1 MSASPITPAA
11 PGTRRRFRSGDLA
24 LGLVAGLTYLFLF
37 APIIVLVAFSF
48 NQSKL
53 GAQWTGFTT
62 DWYVKLSKNTPILD
76 AAWNSLQ
83 IALIS
88 TLVSTFL
95 GTLIAFAIHRLRFP
109 GRKVIE
115 GGLYIPI
122 ILPEIVMGIS
132 LLSLFSI
139 LKLQPGKFTIILSHI
154 TFSLSFVYVTVRARL
169 HDFRS
174 DLERA
179 SMDLGAD
186 EWLTFWWVTFPLV
199 LPGIVAGALLAFTL
213 SLDDLIITFFT
224 SGPGAQTLPLR
235 IYNMVRQGVSPE
247 INALSTGFMA
257 VTLGFVVLSEW
268 LQRRT
273 RT

>member
-1 MSASPITPAA
+1 MSATLQQPRPK
-11 PGTRRRFRSGDLA
+11 GGRRDWL
-24 LGLVAGLTYLFLF
+24 LTLVAGLTYLFLF
-37 APIIVLVAFSF
+37 APILVLIAFSF
-48 NQSKL
+48 NQSRL
-53 GAQWTGFTT
+53 GAQWTGFTL
-62 DWYVKLSKNTPILD
+62 DWYARLMGNKQILE
-76 AAWNSLQ
+76 AAANSLQ

-95 GTLIAFAIHRLRFP
+95 GTLVAFAIHRLRFL
-109 GRKVIE
+109 GRRVIE

-132 LLSLFSI
+132 LLSLFS
-139 LKLQPGKFTIILSHI
+139 LLGVKPGSLTVILSHI

-169 HDFRS
+169 HDFRH

-179 SMDLGAD
+179 AQDLGAD
-186 EWLTFWWVTFPLV
+186 EWITFWWVTFPLV
-199 LPGIVAGALLAFTL
+199 SPGIVAGALLAFTL

-224 SGPGAQTLPLR
+224 SGPGAQTLPIR

-257 VTLGFVVLSEW
+257 ITLTLVVLSEW
-268 LQRRT
+268 LQRRS
-273 RT
+273 RVS

>member
-1 MSASPITPAA
+1 MS
-11 PGTRRRFRSGDLA
+11 LA
-24 LGLVAGLTYLFLF
+24 LQRPGQKGGRRGWLLSLVAGLTYLFLF
-37 APIIVLVAFSF
+37 APILILVLFSF
-48 NQSKL
+48 NQSRL
-53 GAQWTGFTT
+53 GAQWTGFTL
-62 DWYVKLSKNTPILD
+62 DWYAKLLKNDQILE
-76 AAWNSLQ
+76 AAGNSLQ

-88 TLVSTFL
+88 TVASTFL

-109 GRKVIE
+109 GRRIVE

-132 LLSLFSI
+132 LLSLFS
-139 LKLQPGKFTIILSHI
+139 LLNVTPGRLTVILSHI

-169 HDFRS
+169 YGFRH

-179 SMDLGAD
+179 AQDLGAD
-186 EWLTFWWVTFPLV
+186 EWLTFWWVTLPMV
-199 LPGIVAGALLAFTL
+199 LPGIVAGALLSFTL

-224 SGPGAQTLPLR
+224 SGPGAQTLPIR

-257 VTLGFVVLSEW
+257 ITLSLVILSEW
-268 LQRRT
+268 LQRRN
-273 RT
+273 RAA

>member
-1 MSASPITPAA
+1 MSASQ
-11 PGTRRRFRSGDLA
+11 GRRSRRISGGDLA
-24 LGLVAGLTYLFLF
+24 LGLVSGLTYLFLF
-37 APIIVLVAFSF
+37 APIFVLVLFSF
-48 NQSKL
+48 NKSRL
-53 GAQWTGFTT
+53 GAQFTGFTT
-62 DWYVKLSKNTPILD
+62 DWYAKLLRNTPILD
-76 AAWNSLQ
+76 AAWNSIQ

-88 TLVSTFL
+88 TLFATFL
-95 GTLIAFAIHRLRFP
+95 GTLVAFAIHRLRFP
-109 GRKVIE
+109 GRKLVE

-132 LLSLFSI
+132 LLSLFSM
-139 LKLQPGKFTIILSHI
+139 LQLQPGKLTIILSHI

-169 HDFRS
+169 YDFRS

-179 SMDLGAD
+179 AMDLGAD

-257 VTLGFVVLSEW
+257 ITLALVVLSEW

-273 RT
+273 RA